1 MKKSWFFIIAGFLFV
16 SCGTLRVTPKGC
28 KTKAVFAA
36 NPEASREVT
45 NEELEDKENEITAK
59 KTLIVIK
66 DTEIRIK
73 DLLHEKGLG
82 CEDVK
87 KLRVRIRT
95 SWFFSREVE
104 IKAVKN

>member
-1 MKKSWFFIIAGFLFV
+1 MKKTIFFILMGSLLA
-16 SCGTLRVTPKGC
+16 SCGTLRVNPKGC
-28 KTKAVFAA
+28 RTKAVFAA

-45 NEELEDKENEITAK
+45 NEELEDEKNEITIRK
-59 KTLIVIK
+59 KISVID

-73 DLLHEKGLG
+73 DLLQEKGLK

-87 KLRVRIRT
+87 KLRVRIST
-95 SWFFSREVE
+95 SWFFNREVE

>member
-1 MKKSWFFIIAGFLFV
+1 MKKVLFFIIAGFLFV
-16 SCGTLRVTPKGC
+16 SCGSLSVSPKGC

-36 NPEASREVT
+36 NPESSREVT
-45 NEELEDKENEITAK
+45 NEELEDKENEVTAK
-59 KTLIVIK
+59 KNLIVIK

-73 DLLHEKGLG
+73 DLLREKGLG

-87 KLRVRIRT
+87 KLRVKMSTR
-95 SWFFSREVE
+95 WFFNREVE